1 MNQETVK
8 YGETFRCRFVYII
21 FELHSNTFWRL
32 KRNISGKILAYH
44 ISLPMYGGDYFLKNN
59 EERTLCEHTLSPVV
73 FASQMKMITFLER
86 LCVNY
91 EKINYY

>member
-44 ISLPMYGGDYFLKNN
+44 ISLPMYGGDYFLRNN
-59 EERTLCEHTLSPVV
+59 EERTLCEHTSLTRCVCVSNENDCI
-73 FASQMKMITFLER
+73 FARGS
-86 LCVNY
+86 V
-91 EKINYY
+91 

>member
-59 EERTLCEHTLSPVV
+59 KERTLCEHTS
-73 FASQMKMITFLER
+73 FTC
-86 LCVNY
+86 CVCVSNENDY
-91 EKINYY
+91 IFRETWCKL